1 MPEPYSFYQT
11 LNRLR
16 HHTGVVIPVYLPQGA
31 ESPDAMLLEET
42 VAAYCMQVADP
53 AVICLSVD
61 GEKHGGEVASRLSA
75 EYGVSLCTV
84 PDNRGKLWGAIHGAR
99 TLLNHP
105 DLTYIAVVDQ
115 DGDHFANE
123 LLNFVRAADHIRA
136 QTGDDGDCGDRGDHG
151 DRVMVLGRRIS
162 LHRPMGFLRGELE
175 ALANRVLLDALHYHA
190 AVTGVPLRL
199 EYATLLDE
207 APDFQSGY
215 KLFSRETAEAVF
227 NADARQAG
235 VPDSAYYRHA
245 CETVMSIEALE
256 NGARLGVVNRSTF
269 NEQPVTH
276 FGKLNQARA
285 TADMIIWG
293 CKRLAVPYPFVAQWL
308 ANHAPRLLLNTI
320 VPQGKAEVEQVRQLV
335 REAFAAQNTDAA
347 GLQPLF
353 V

>member
-1 MPEPYSFYQT
+1 MPEPYSFHQT
-11 LNRLR
+11 LARLR
-16 HHTGVVIPVYLPQGA
+16 HNTGIVIPVYLPEGA
-31 ESPDAMLLEET
+31 ESPDAALLQET
-42 VAAYCMQVADP
+42 IAAYCMQVADP

-61 GEKHGGEVASRLSA
+61 GMDCGVDVAQRLSA
-75 EYGVSLCTV
+75 EYGVSVRFV

-99 TLLNHP
+99 MLLDNP

-136 QTGDDGDCGDRGDHG
+136 QTGDG
-151 DRVMVLGRRIS
+151 RVMVLGRRIS
-162 LHRPMGFLRGELE
+162 LHRPMGFVRGELE
-175 ALANRVLLDALHYHA
+175 ALANHVLFDALHYHA
-190 AVTGVPLRL
+190 AVTCHPLRL

-207 APDFQSGY
+207 VPDFQSGY
-215 KLFSRETAEAVF
+215 KLFSRETAQAVF
-227 NADARQAG
+227 SAQPRQAD
-235 VPDSAYYRHA
+235 VSDEAYYRHA

-256 NGARLGVVNRSTF
+256 SGAHLGVVNRSTF

-293 CKRLAVPYPFVAQWL
+293 CKRLDVPYPFFAQWL

-320 VPQGKAEVEQVRQLV
+320 VPQGKEEIEQVRQYV
-335 REAFAAQNTDAA
+335 SEAFASAVDGTA

>member
-1 MPEPYSFYQT
+1 MT
-11 LNRLR
+11 LPSLHETLARLR
-16 HHTGVVIPVYLPQGA
+16 NNTGVVIPVYLPQGT
-31 ESPDAMLLEET
+31 ETSPDAALLEET
-42 VAAYCMQVADP
+42 VAAYCAQVADP
-53 AVICLSVD
+53 AAICLSVD
-61 GEKHGGEVASRLSA
+61 GADCGADVAQRLSA
-75 EYGVSLCTV
+75 EYGTSLSIV
-84 PDNRGKLWGAIHGAR
+84 PDNRGKLWGALHGTR
-99 TLLNHP
+99 MLLC
-105 DLTYIAVVDQ
+105 DEALDYITVIDQ

-136 QTGDDGDCGDRGDHG
+136 QTDDN
-151 DRVMVLGRRIS
+151 RVMILGRRIS

-175 ALANRVLLDALHYHA
+175 ALADHVLLDALHYHA

-207 APDFQSGY
+207 VPDFQSGY
-215 KLFSRETAEAVF
+215 KLFSRATAEAVF
-227 NADARQAG
+227 DVAPRQVG

-245 CETVMSIEALE
+245 CETVMAIEALE

-293 CKRLAVPYPFVAQWL
+293 CKRLDVPYSFVAQWL
-308 ANHAPRLLLNTI
+308 ANHAPCLLLNTI
-320 VPQGKAEVEQVRQLV
+320 VPQGKEEVEQVRQFV
-335 REAFAAQNTDAA
+335 SAAFAAQPTDAA

>member
-1 MPEPYSFYQT
+1 MTPPSFHET
-11 LNRLR
+11 LARLR
-16 HHTGVVIPVYLPQGA
+16 HNTGIVIPVYLPRGA
-31 ESPDAMLLEET
+31 ESPDAASLEET
-42 VAAYCMQVADP
+42 VAGYCAQVADP
-53 AVICLSVD
+53 AVVCLSVD
-61 GEKHGGEVASRLSA
+61 GVDCGVDVAQRLSG
-75 EYGVSLCTV
+75 EYSVSLCV
-84 PDNRGKLWGAIHGAR
+84 VEENRGKLWGAIHGAR
-99 TLLNHP
+99 TLLENP
-105 DLTYIAVVDQ
+105 DLAYIAVVDQ

-136 QTGDDGDCGDRGDHG
+136 QTGDAG
-151 DRVMVLGRRIS
+151 VMVLGRRIS

-190 AVTGVPLRL
+190 AVTNVPLRL

-215 KLFSRETAEAVF
+215 KLFSRATAQAVFTAEPRQMDVS
-227 NADARQAG
+227 DA
-235 VPDSAYYRHA
+235 AYYRHA
-245 CETVMSIEALE
+245 CETVMAIEALE
-256 NGARLGVVNRSTF
+256 SGAHLGVVNRSTF

-293 CKRLAVPYPFVAQWL
+293 CKRLDVPYPFVAQWL

-320 VPQGKAEVEQVRQLV
+320 VPQGKEEVEQVQRLV
-335 REAFAAQNTDAA
+335 QAAFASTAERAT

>member
-1 MPEPYSFYQT
+1 MPEPYSFHDT
-11 LNRLR
+11 LARLR
-16 HHTGVVIPVYLPQGA
+16 HNTGVVIPVYLPHGA
-31 ESPDAMLLEET
+31 ESPDAALLEET
-42 VAAYCMQVADP
+42 VAGYCAQVADP

-61 GEKHGGEVASRLSA
+61 GADHGGEVAARLSA
-75 EYGVSLCTV
+75 EYGVSLCVV

-99 TLLNHP
+99 TLLRNP
-105 DLTYIAVVDQ
+105 DLTYIAVADQ

-123 LLNFVRAADHIRA
+123 LLNFVRAADHICA
-136 QTGDDGDCGDRGDHG
+136 QTSDEG
-151 DRVMVLGRRIS
+151 VMVLGRRIS

-190 AVTGVPLRL
+190 AVTGIPLRL

-215 KLFSRETAEAVF
+215 KLFSRTTAQAVF
-227 NADARQAG
+227 DADAHQAG
-235 VPDSAYYRHA
+235 VPDVAYYRHA
-245 CETVMSIEALE
+245 CETVMAIEALE
-256 NGARLGVVNRSTF
+256 SGAHLGVVNRSTF

-320 VPQGKAEVEQVRQLV
+320 VPQGKVEVEQVRQLV
-335 REAFAAQNTDAA
+335 REAFAAQDTDAA

>member
-1 MPEPYSFYQT
+1 MPEPYSFHQT
-11 LNRLR
+11 LARLR
-16 HHTGVVIPVYLPQGA
+16 QNTGIVIPVYLPQGT
-31 ESPDAMLLEET
+31 ETTPDAALLEET
-42 VAAYCMQVADP
+42 VAAYCTQVADP

-61 GEKHGGEVASRLSA
+61 GVECGVDVAQHLSA
-75 EYGVSLCTV
+75 KYGVSICVV
-84 PDNRGKLWGAIHGAR
+84 PNNRGKLWGAIHGAR
-99 TLLNHP
+99 MLLDNA
-105 DLTYIAVVDQ
+105 DLMYIAVVDQ

-123 LLNFVRAADHIRA
+123 LLNFVRAADHIRT
-136 QTGDDGDCGDRGDHG
+136 QTGDEQ
-151 DRVMVLGRRIS
+151 VMVLGRRIS

-175 ALANRVLLDALHYHA
+175 ALADHVILDALHYHA
-190 AVTGVPLRL
+190 AVTGRPLRL

-207 APDFQSGY
+207 VPDFQSGY
-215 KLFSRETAEAVF
+215 KLFSRETAQAVF
-227 NADARQAG
+227 SAQPRQVD
-235 VPDSAYYRHA
+235 VPDATYYRHA

-256 NGARLGVVNRSTF
+256 SGAHLGVVNRSTF

-293 CKRLAVPYPFVAQWL
+293 CKRLDVPSPFVAQWL

-320 VPQGKAEVEQVRQLV
+320 IPQGKEEVEQVRQLV
-335 REAFAAQNTDAA
+335 REAFAAQNTDMA

>member
-1 MPEPYSFYQT
+1 MPEPYSFHQT
-11 LNRLR
+11 LARLR
-16 HHTGVVIPVYLPQGA
+16 QNTGIVIPVYLPQGT
-31 ESPDAMLLEET
+31 ETTPDAALLEET
-42 VAAYCMQVADP
+42 VAAYCTQVADP

-61 GEKHGGEVASRLSA
+61 GEDHGGEVASRLST
-75 EYGVSLCTV
+75 EYGVSLHV
-84 PDNRGKLWGAIHGAR
+84 VSDNRGKLWGAIHGAR
-99 TLLNHP
+99 TLLNNP

-123 LLNFVRAADHIRA
+123 LLNFVRAADHIRT
-136 QTGDDGDCGDRGDHG
+136 QTGDDSDRDG
-151 DRVMVLGRRIS
+151 RVMVLGRRIS

-175 ALANRVLLDALHYHA
+175 ALADHVILDALHYHA
-190 AVTGVPLRL
+190 AVTGIPLRL

-207 APDFQSGY
+207 VPDFQSGY
-215 KLFSRETAEAVF
+215 KLFSRETAQAVF
-227 NADARQAG
+227 SAQPRQVD
-235 VPDSAYYRHA
+235 VPDAAYYRHA

-256 NGARLGVVNRSTF
+256 NGAHLGVVNRSTF

-293 CKRLAVPYPFVAQWL
+293 CKRLDVPYPFIAQWL

-320 VPQGKAEVEQVRQLV
+320 VPQGKEEVAQVRQLV
-335 REAFAAQNTDAA
+335 REAFAAQNTDMA

>member
-1 MPEPYSFYQT
+1 MPEPYSFHQT
-11 LNRLR
+11 LARLR
-16 HHTGVVIPVYLPQGA
+16 HNTGVVIPVYLPHGA
-31 ESPDAMLLEET
+31 ESIDAVLLEET
-42 VAAYCMQVADP
+42 VAAYCAQVADP

-61 GEKHGGEVASRLSA
+61 GEDCGGEVASRLSA
-75 EYGVSLCTV
+75 EYNVSLCTV
-84 PDNRGKLWGAIHGAR
+84 EDNRGKLWGAIHGAR
-99 TLLNHP
+99 VLLRHP
-105 DLTYIAVVDQ
+105 DLTHIAVVDQ

-136 QTGDDGDCGDRGDHG
+136 QTGDDSA
-151 DRVMVLGRRIS
+151 RVMVLGRRIS

-190 AVTGVPLRL
+190 AATGIPLRL
-199 EYATLLDE
+199 EFATLFDE

-215 KLFSRETAEAVF
+215 KLFSRATAQAVF
-227 NADARQAG
+227 NSETRQMDVSDA
-235 VPDSAYYRHA
+235 AYYRHA
-245 CETVMSIEALE
+245 CETVMAVEALE

-276 FGKLNQARA
+276 FGKLDQARA

-293 CKRLAVPYPFVAQWL
+293 CKRIDVPYPFVAQWL

-320 VPQGKAEVEQVRQLV
+320 VPQGKEEVEHVRQLV
-335 REAFAAQNTDAA
+335 REAFAARDPDAA

>member
-1 MPEPYSFYQT
+1 MSSFHET
-11 LNRLR
+11 LARLR
-16 HHTGVVIPVYLPQGA
+16 QHTGVVIPVYLPHGA
-31 ESPDAMLLEET
+31 GSPDAALLEET
-42 VAAYCMQVADP
+42 VAGYCTQVADS
-53 AVICLSVD
+53 AAICLSVD
-61 GEKHGGEVASRLSA
+61 GEDHGGEVAARLSA
-75 EYGVSLCTV
+75 EYGVSLCVV

-99 TLLNHP
+99 TLLN
-105 DLTYIAVVDQ
+105 DERLEYIAVVDQ

-136 QTGDDGDCGDRGDHG
+136 QTGDDGDRDGRL
-151 DRVMVLGRRIS
+151 MILGRRIS

-190 AVTGVPLRL
+190 AVVGVPLRL
-199 EYATLLDE
+199 EYATLLDD

-215 KLFSRETAEAVF
+215 KLFSRATAEAVF
-227 NADARQAG
+227 NAEPHQAS
-235 VPDSAYYRHA
+235 VPNSAYYRHA
-245 CETVMSIEALE
+245 CETVMAIEALE
-256 NGARLGVVNRSTF
+256 SGARLGVVNRSTF

-293 CKRLAVPYPFVAQWL
+293 CKRLDAPYPFVAQWL

-335 REAFAAQNTDAA
+335 REAFSAPNTEAA

>member
-1 MPEPYSFYQT
+1 MTSFSSFYQT
-11 LNRLR
+11 LARLQ
-16 HHTGVVIPVYLPQGA
+16 HNTGVVIPVYLPEGA
-31 ESPDAMLLEET
+31 ESHDAALLEET
-42 VAAYCMQVADP
+42 VAAYCAQVDDP

-61 GEKHGGEVASRLSA
+61 GADFGADVALRLTNQ
-75 EYGVSLCTV
+75 YGVSLCV
-84 PDNRGKLWGAIHGAR
+84 VEENRGKLWGAMHGTR
-99 TLLNHP
+99 TLLTN
-105 DLTYIAVVDQ
+105 DTLDYIAVVDQ

-136 QTGDDGDCGDRGDHG
+136 QTGDEG
-151 DRVMVLGRRIS
+151 VMVLGRRIS

-175 ALANRVLLDALHYHA
+175 ALADRVLLDALHYHA
-190 AVTGVPLRL
+190 AVTGIPLRL

-215 KLFSRETAEAVF
+215 KLFSRTTAQAVF
-227 NADARQAG
+227 DSEPHQMN
-235 VPDSAYYRHA
+235 VPDAAYYRHA
-245 CETVMSIEALE
+245 CETVMAVEALE
-256 NGARLGVVNRSTF
+256 SGAHLGVVNRSTF

-276 FGKLNQARA
+276 FGKLNQAHA

-293 CKRLAVPYPFVAQWL
+293 CKRLGVPYPFGAQWL

-335 REAFAAQNTDAA
+335 REAFAGQDTGAA

>member
-1 MPEPYSFYQT
+1 MTSSSSFHET
-11 LNRLR
+11 LARLR
-16 HHTGVVIPVYLPQGA
+16 HHTGVVIPVYVPHGA
-31 ESPDAMLLEET
+31 ESHDAALLAET
-42 VAAYCMQVADP
+42 VAAYCAQVADP
-53 AVICLSVD
+53 AVLCLSVD
-61 GEKHGGEVASRLSA
+61 GADCGADVAQRLSA
-75 EYGVSLCTV
+75 EYGVSLCV
-84 PDNRGKLWGAIHGAR
+84 VEENRGKLWGAMHGAR
-99 TLLNHP
+99 TLLTN
-105 DLTYIAVVDQ
+105 DTLDYIAVVDQ

-123 LLNFVRAADHIRA
+123 LLNFVRAADHIRV
-136 QTGDDGDCGDRGDHG
+136 QTGE

-175 ALANRVLLDALHYHA
+175 ALADRVLLDALHYHA
-190 AVTGVPLRL
+190 AVTGIPLRL

-207 APDFQSGY
+207 VPDFQSGY
-215 KLFSRETAEAVF
+215 KLFSRATAKAVF
-227 NADARQAG
+227 DTEPRQCG
-235 VPDSAYYRHA
+235 VPESAYYRHA
-245 CETVMSIEALE
+245 CETVMTIEALE
-256 NGARLGVVNRSTF
+256 SAAHLGVVNRSTF

-335 REAFAAQNTDAA
+335 REAFAAQNTNAT

>member
-1 MPEPYSFYQT
+1 MISSSSFHQT
-11 LNRLR
+11 LARLR
-16 HHTGVVIPVYLPQGA
+16 HNTGVVIPVYLPQGVKG
-31 ESPDAMLLEET
+31 PDAALLEET
-42 VAAYCMQVADP
+42 VATYCMQVADP
-53 AVICLSVD
+53 AAVCLSVD
-61 GEKHGGEVASRLSA
+61 GEDHGGEVASRLST

-84 PDNRGKLWGAIHGAR
+84 PDNRGKLWGAIRGAR
-99 TLLNHP
+99 TLLDHP

-123 LLNFVRAADHIRA
+123 LLNFVRAADHIRS
-136 QTGDDGDCGDRGDHG
+136 QTGDDRGG
-151 DRVMVLGRRIS
+151 RVMVLGRRIS

-190 AVTGVPLRL
+190 AVTGIPLRL

-207 APDFQSGY
+207 VPDFQSGY
-215 KLFSRETAEAVF
+215 KLFSRATAEVVF
-227 NADARQAG
+227 NTEPRQAG

-256 NGARLGVVNRSTF
+256 SGAHLGVVNRSTF

-293 CKRLAVPYPFVAQWL
+293 CKRLDVPYPFVAQWL
-308 ANHAPRLLLNTI
+308 ANHAPRLLLTTI
-320 VPQGKAEVEQVRQLV
+320 VPQGKEEVEQVRQLV
-335 REAFAAQNTDAA
+335 REAFAVQDTDMA

>member
-1 MPEPYSFYQT
+1 
-11 LNRLR
+11 
-16 HHTGVVIPVYLPQGA
+16 
-31 ESPDAMLLEET
+31 MLL
-42 VAAYCMQVADP
+42 
-53 AVICLSVD
+53 
-61 GEKHGGEVASRLSA
+61 G
-75 EYGVSLCTV
+75 
-84 PDNRGKLWGAIHGAR
+84 N
-99 TLLNHP
+99 P
-105 DLTYIAVVDQ
+105 DLAHIAVVDQ

-136 QTGDDGDCGDRGDHG
+136 QASD

-175 ALANRVLLDALHYHA
+175 ALADRVLLDALHYHA
-190 AVTGVPLRL
+190 AMTGVPLRL

-207 APDFQSGY
+207 TPDFQSGY
-215 KLFSRETAEAVF
+215 KLFSRRAAEAVF
-227 NADARQAG
+227 NTEPHQCG
-235 VPDSAYYRHA
+235 VPESAYYRHA
-245 CETVMSIEALE
+245 CETVMVIEAVE
-256 NGARLGVVNRSTF
+256 SGAHLGVVNRSTF

-293 CKRLAVPYPFVAQWL
+293 CKRLDVPYPFVAQWL

-320 VPQGKAEVEQVRQLV
+320 VPQGKEEVEQVRQFV
-335 REAFAAQNTDAA
+335 QEAFESTAERVT

>member
-1 MPEPYSFYQT
+1 MTSSSSFHET
-11 LNRLR
+11 LVRLR
-16 HHTGVVIPVYLPQGA
+16 HNTGVVIPVYLPQKT
-31 ESPDAMLLEET
+31 ETPDAVLLEET
-42 VAAYCMQVADP
+42 VAAYCAQVADP
-53 AVICLSVD
+53 ATICLSVD
-61 GEKHGGEVASRLSA
+61 GAECGSDVAQRLSA
-75 EYGVSLCTV
+75 EYGASLCIV
-84 PDNRGKLWGAIHGAR
+84 ADNRGKLWGALHGAR
-99 TLLNHP
+99 TLLDNAN
-105 DLTYIAVVDQ
+105 LTYIAVVDQ

-123 LLNFVRAADHIRA
+123 LLNFVRAADHIYV
-136 QTGDDGDCGDRGDHG
+136 QTGD

-175 ALANRVLLDALHYHA
+175 ELADRVLLDALHYHA

-215 KLFSRETAEAVF
+215 KLFSRATAKAVF
-227 NADARQAG
+227 DAEPRQAG
-235 VPDSAYYRHA
+235 VPDNAYYRHA

-256 NGARLGVVNRSTF
+256 SGARLGVVNRSTF

-293 CKRLAVPYPFVAQWL
+293 CKRLDVPYLFVTQWL

-320 VPQGKAEVEQVRQLV
+320 VPQGKEEVEQVRRFV
-335 REAFAAQNTDAA
+335 SAAFESTIENVT

>member
-1 MPEPYSFYQT
+1 MPEPYSFHQT
-11 LNRLR
+11 LARLR
-16 HHTGVVIPVYLPQGA
+16 HNTGVVIPVYLPHGA
-31 ESPDAMLLEET
+31 GSTDAVLLEET
-42 VAAYCMQVADP
+42 VTAYCAQVANP
-53 AVICLSVD
+53 AAICLSVD
-61 GEKHGGEVASRLSA
+61 GADCGGEVASRLSA

-84 PDNRGKLWGAIHGAR
+84 EDNRGKLWGAIHGAR
-99 TLLNHP
+99 TLLHNA
-105 DLTYIAVVDQ
+105 DLAYIAVADQ

-136 QTGDDGDCGDRGDHG
+136 QTGDDG

-190 AVTGVPLRL
+190 AVSGIPLRL

-207 APDFQSGY
+207 TPDFQSGY
-215 KLFSRETAEAVF
+215 KLFSRKTADAVF
-227 NADARQAG
+227 NTELRQCD
-235 VPDSAYYRHA
+235 VPASAYYRHA
-245 CETVMSIEALE
+245 CETVMAIEALE
-256 NGARLGVVNRSTF
+256 SGAHLGVVNRSTF

-293 CKRLAVPYPFVAQWL
+293 CKRLEAPYPFVAQWL

-335 REAFAAQNTDAA
+335 RESLAGQDTDAA

>member
-1 MPEPYSFYQT
+1 MPEPNSFHQT
-11 LNRLR
+11 LDRLQ
-16 HHTGVVIPVYLPQGA
+16 HHTGVVIPVYLPEGA
-31 ESPDAMLLEET
+31 ESTDAALLEET

-53 AVICLSVD
+53 AAICLSVD
-61 GEKHGGEVASRLSA
+61 GEEHGGEVAARLSA
-75 EYGVSLCTV
+75 EYGVSLHV
-84 PDNRGKLWGAIHGAR
+84 VSDNRGKLWGAIHGAR
-99 TLLNHP
+99 TLLNNP

-136 QTGDDGDCGDRGDHG
+136 QTGDS
-151 DRVMVLGRRIS
+151 RVMVLGRRIS

-175 ALANRVLLDALHYHA
+175 ALADRVLLDALHYHA
-190 AVTGVPLRL
+190 AITGVPLRL

-215 KLFSRETAEAVF
+215 KLFSRATAEAVF
-227 NADARQAG
+227 NTEPRQAG

-256 NGARLGVVNRSTF
+256 SGARLGVVNRSTF

-293 CKRLAVPYPFVAQWL
+293 CKRLDVPPAFVCQWID
-308 ANHAPRLLLNTI
+308 NHSPRLLLNTI
-320 VPQGKAEVEQVRQLV
+320 VPEGQETLAQLRRLAV
-335 REAFAAQNTDAA
+335 EAFGLATDDRHTHTH
-347 GLQPLF
+347 QPLF

>member
-1 MPEPYSFYQT
+1 MTPPSFHKT
-11 LNRLR
+11 LAGLR
-16 HHTGVVIPVYLPQGA
+16 ENTGVVIPVYLPQGA
-31 ESPDAMLLEET
+31 ESPDAALLEET
-42 VAAYCMQVADP
+42 VTAYCAQVGNP

-61 GEKHGGEVASRLSA
+61 GADCGADVALRLSN
-75 EYGVSLCTV
+75 EYDVSVCV
-84 PDNRGKLWGAIHGAR
+84 VEENRGKLWGAMYGVR
-99 TLLNHP
+99 MLLGNP
-105 DLTYIAVVDQ
+105 DLAYIAVVDQ

-136 QTGDDGDCGDRGDHG
+136 QTGDD
-151 DRVMVLGRRIS
+151 RVMVLGRRIS

-175 ALANRVLLDALHYHA
+175 ALADRVLLDALHYHA
-190 AVTGVPLRL
+190 AMTGVPLRL

-207 APDFQSGY
+207 TPDFQSGY
-215 KLFSRETAEAVF
+215 KLFSRRASEAVF
-227 NADARQAG
+227 NTEPRQCG
-235 VPDSAYYRHA
+235 VPKGAYYRHA
-245 CETVMSIEALE
+245 CETVMAIEALE
-256 NGARLGVVNRSTF
+256 SGAHLGVVNRSTF

-293 CKRLAVPYPFVAQWL
+293 CKRLDVPYPFVAQWL

-320 VPQGKAEVEQVRQLV
+320 VPQGKEEVEQVRQFV
-335 REAFAAQNTDAA
+335 QAAFESTAERVT

>member
-1 MPEPYSFYQT
+1 MISSSFHQT
-11 LNRLR
+11 LARLR
-16 HHTGVVIPVYLPQGA
+16 HNTGVVIPVYLPQGA
-31 ESPDAMLLEET
+31 KTVPDAALLEET
-42 VAAYCMQVADP
+42 VAAYCAQVADP
-53 AVICLSVD
+53 ITICLSVD
-61 GEKHGGEVASRLSA
+61 GMDCGVDVAQRLSA
-75 EYGVSLCTV
+75 EYGVSLCVV
-84 PDNRGKLWGAIHGAR
+84 PDNRGKLWGAVHGVQM
-99 TLLNHP
+99 LLDNL

-136 QTGDDGDCGDRGDHG
+136 QTNDDH
-151 DRVMVLGRRIS
+151 VMVLGRRIS

-190 AVTGVPLRL
+190 AVTGHPLCL

-207 APDFQSGY
+207 VPDFQSGY
-215 KLFSRETAEAVF
+215 KLFSRKTAQAVF
-227 NADARQAG
+227 DSQPRQAG
-235 VPDSAYYRHA
+235 VPDATYYRHA

-256 NGARLGVVNRSTF
+256 SGAHLGVVNRSTF

-293 CKRLAVPYPFVAQWL
+293 CKRLDVPYPFVAQWL

-320 VPQGKAEVEQVRQLV
+320 VPQGKEEIEQVRQYV
-335 REAFAAQNTDAA
+335 SEAFASGSDGTT

>member
-1 MPEPYSFYQT
+1 MTASAFHET
-11 LNRLR
+11 LARLR
-16 HHTGVVIPVYLPQGA
+16 QYTGVVIPVYLPHGA
-31 ESPDAMLLEET
+31 ESTDATLLEET
-42 VAAYCMQVADP
+42 VTGYCAQVADP
-53 AVICLSVD
+53 ADVCLSVD
-61 GEKHGGEVASRLSA
+61 GEAHGGEVAARLSA
-75 EYGVSLCTV
+75 EHGVSLCV
-84 PDNRGKLWGAIHGAR
+84 VSDNRGKLWGAIHGAR
-99 TLLNHP
+99 TLLRNP

-136 QTGDDGDCGDRGDHG
+136 QTGDEG
-151 DRVMVLGRRIS
+151 VVILGRRIS

-175 ALANRVLLDALHYHA
+175 ALADRVLLDALHYHA

-199 EYATLLDE
+199 EFATLLDE

-215 KLFSRETAEAVF
+215 KLFSRTTAQAVF
-227 NADARQAG
+227 DAAAHQAG
-235 VPDSAYYRHA
+235 VPDVAYYRHA
-245 CETVMSIEALE
+245 CETVMAVEALE
-256 NGARLGVVNRSTF
+256 SGAHLGVVNRSTF

-285 TADMIIWG
+285 TADMIVWG

-320 VPQGKAEVEQVRQLV
+320 VPHGKEEVEHVRRFVQTAF
-335 REAFAAQNTDAA
+335 EATAEGAT

>member
-1 MPEPYSFYQT
+1 MTTASFHET
-11 LNRLR
+11 LARLR
-16 HHTGVVIPVYLPQGA
+16 NNTGVVIPVYLPHGA
-31 ESPDAMLLEET
+31 ASYDATLLEET
-42 VAAYCMQVADP
+42 VAAYCAQVADP
-53 AVICLSVD
+53 AVICLGVD
-61 GEKHGGEVASRLSA
+61 GVECGADVAQQLST
-75 EYGVSLCTV
+75 EYGVSVCTV

-99 TLLNHP
+99 MLLDNDTL
-105 DLTYIAVVDQ
+105 DYIAVVDQ

-136 QTGDDGDCGDRGDHG
+136 QTGDAG
-151 DRVMVLGRRIS
+151 VMVLGRRIS

-190 AVTGVPLRL
+190 ALTSVPLRL

-215 KLFSRETAEAVF
+215 KLFSRATAQAVFTAEPRQMDVS
-227 NADARQAG
+227 DA
-235 VPDSAYYRHA
+235 AYYRHA
-245 CETVMSIEALE
+245 CETVMAIEALE
-256 NGARLGVVNRSTF
+256 SGAHLGVVNRSTF

-276 FGKLNQARA
+276 FGKLNQAQA

-320 VPQGKAEVEQVRQLV
+320 VPQGKEEVARVQQLV
-335 REAFAAQNTDAA
+335 SAAFGVQVTDTA